1 MNLFLF
7 DMDAVLLEPGGY
19 RAALIETVN
28 YFSRQMGLG
37 DLAPRPD
44 EIESFEAV
52 GITSEWDSAA
62 IAIVEMACT
71 GQRPDYHALAQR
83 VSVEWR
89 QAEYAVEAAYRLA
102 SNLQSPIASRDWRLE
117 DLLLH
122 SRNIHRS
129 PVLNIF
135 QQFTLGDQFE
145 VTYGLPK
152 TIETHSTLLK
162 HDRPVLD
169 RAVPAHS
176 AIYTARPCQA
186 PRDVAPRR
194 GYAPEAEL
202 GAQRVGLSHLPLIG
216 FGSLQW
222 LAEELGNG
230 AVAEHFLK
238 PSPVHGLAALGA
250 ALGGSE
256 SAAVRAGEAAMRS
269 EWLSPL
275 KELRAETGRVFVFE
289 DSARSITGVREAV
302 RLLGD
307 QWSCVG
313 VGISAGGPKRVAL
326 TKVADRV
333 YDSLNAA
340 LDSEISYTLAYPL

>member
-1 MNLFLF
+1 MLDIFLF

-19 RAALIETVN
+19 RTALIETIN
-28 YFSRQMGLG
+28 YFSSRLGLG
-37 DLAPRPD
+37 HLAPTLA
-44 EIESFEAV
+44 EIEAIESL

-71 GQRPDYHALAQR
+71 GQRPNYIALAEK
-83 VSVEWR
+83 VSQAWR
-89 QAEYAVEAAYRLA
+89 QGEYAAEAAYRLV

-145 VTYGLPK
+145 ATYDLPK
-152 TIETHSTLLK
+152 TIDTHSTLLK
-162 HDRPVLD
+162 HDRPVLG

-202 GAQRVGLSHLPLIG
+202 GAQLVGLSHLPLIG

-256 SAAVRAGEAAMRS
+256 SAAVRAAAAAVRG

-289 DSARSITGVREAV
+289 DSARSIAGVREAV
-302 RLLGD
+302 RLLGEN
-307 QWSCVG
+307 WSCVG

-326 TKVADRV
+326 AKVADRV
-333 YDSLNAA
+333 YDSLNDA
-340 LDSEISYTLAYPL
+340 LNQIENLRGLA